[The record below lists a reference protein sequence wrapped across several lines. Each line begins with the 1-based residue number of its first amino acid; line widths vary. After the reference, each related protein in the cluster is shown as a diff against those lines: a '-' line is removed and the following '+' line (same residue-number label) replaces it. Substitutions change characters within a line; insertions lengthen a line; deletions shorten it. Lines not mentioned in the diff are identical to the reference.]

1 MTATAMTATAKK
13 PVTLVNILS
22 VEPQKQQQLV
32 DLLRQNT
39 ETVVKT
45 LKGWIATDLIASDD
59 GKRVVIHSQWDNAA
73 DIEAMRADPRMQAYF
88 PKIKALASLD
98 AIAGTVVMTDQR

>member
-1 MTATAMTATAKK
+1 MSATAEK
-13 PVTLVNILS
+13 PITLVNILS
-22 VEPQKQQQLV
+22 IEPQKQQELV

-45 LKGWIATDLIASDD
+45 LKGWIATDLIASHD
-59 GKRVVIHSQWDNAA
+59 GTRVVIHSQWDSLS

-98 AIAGTVVMTDQR
+98 SIMGAVVMAHQR

>member
-1 MTATAMTATAKK
+1 MTANAKN

-22 VEPQKQQQLV
+22 VEPQKQQELL

-39 ETVVKT
+39 EAVIQA
-45 LKGWIATDLIASDD
+45 LKGWIATDLIASSD
-59 GKRVVIHSQWDNAA
+59 GKRVVIHSQWDSAA

-88 PKIKALASLD
+88 PRIKALASLD
-98 AIAGTVVMTDQR
+98 STMGAVVMAHQR

>member
-1 MTATAMTATAKK
+1 MTATARN

-22 VEPQKQQQLV
+22 VEPHKQQELV

-39 ETVVKT
+39 ESVIMT
-45 LKGWIATDLIASDD
+45 LKGWIATDLIASSD
-59 GKRVVIHSQWDNAA
+59 GKRVVIHSRWDNAA

-98 AIAGTVVMTDQR
+98 STMGAVVAAHQR

>member
-1 MTATAMTATAKK
+1 MTSTVNK
-13 PVTLVNILS
+13 PVTLVNVLS
-22 VEPQKQQQLV
+22 VEPQKQHELV
-32 DLLRQNT
+32 DLLRHNT
-39 ETVVKT
+39 ETVIKT
-45 LKGWIATDLIASDD
+45 LKGWIATDLIASSD

-98 AIAGTVVMTDQR
+98 SIAGAVVATHQR